1 MKGANPSTPTDYFV
15 SFPWQGQVI
24 SQQLWTFLLA
34 TLPLESPFCSGMSCA
49 EIGFIFQKI
58 LRVSSWLQSST
69 SLWSNISE
77 TETNP
82 RPLQSTLHTT
92 WIRSGLIG
100 ATCRS
105 VSSSNV
111 KERNWKECHQLGNGL
126 RLKPWWFSL
135 SLSLMFFLSC
145 FSRRQKKT
153 FQDVWPPCRLVGR
166 IFLAKGQPER
176 AHAQNSNSVNVV
188 VDPAT
193 PCLQYLC
200 LWFPASG
207 L

>member
-58 LRVSSWLQSST
+58 LRVSSWLQSS

-135 SLSLMFFLSC
+135 SLSHVFSFMLFQKTEEDV
-145 FSRRQKKT
+145 SRRLAS
-153 FQDVWPPCRLVGR
+153 VSACRPDISGKR
-166 IFLAKGQPER
+166 STWEGTRAKQ
-176 AHAQNSNSVNVV
+176 
-188 VDPAT
+188 
-193 PCLQYLC
+193 
-200 LWFPASG
+200 
-207 L
+207 